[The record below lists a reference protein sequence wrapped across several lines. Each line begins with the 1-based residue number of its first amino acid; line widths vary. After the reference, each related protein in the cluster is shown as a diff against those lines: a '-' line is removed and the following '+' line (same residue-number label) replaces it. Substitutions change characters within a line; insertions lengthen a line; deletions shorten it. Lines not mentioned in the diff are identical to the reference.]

1 MSRRCPGEARP
12 HRRGAKLAKPR
23 FRHWALCA
31 LAIAQPTQALRAEP
45 NSSNCPANP
54 NTSTNREMRLNV
66 QTIDG
71 RRVLLA
77 EGVIDDAL
85 LPRLEAALR
94 DQTIEEIRLRSPG
107 GDARIGNRAGML
119 IRASLLPTRIPAGW
133 ACAGSC
139 AFMFLGG
146 TTRNVEPGGLFIAQ
160 MFTLTGD
167 RQAIR
172 DRVARGESETA
183 SLIAEIAL
191 QSVRLASEDNDY
203 LIRMGVSR
211 RLLTDI
217 VYRQRAV
224 ATAAG
229 GPTQRCLSDE
239 ELRRYNVVNDLG
251 SVR

>member
-1 MSRRCPGEARP
+1 M
-12 HRRGAKLAKPR
+12 AKPHL
-23 FRHWALCA
+23 RHLVLCA
-31 LAIAQPTQALRAEP
+31 LAIAQPIRAQSVDP
-45 NSSNCPANP
+45 DSSNCPANP
-54 NTSTNREMRLNV
+54 NTSAYREMRLTV
-66 QTIDG
+66 QTVDG
-71 RRVLLA
+71 HRVLLA

-107 GDARIGNRAGML
+107 GDARIGNRAGLL
-119 IRASLLPTRIPAGW
+119 IRASLLPTRIPSGW

-146 TTRNVEPGGLFIAQ
+146 ITRTVEPGGLFIAQ
-160 MFTLTGD
+160 MFTVTGD

-172 DRVARGESETA
+172 DRVARGERETA
-183 SLIAEIAL
+183 DLIAEIAL

-211 RLLTDI
+211 ALLTDI

-224 ATAAG
+224 ATTTG
-229 GPTQRCLSDE
+229 GPTQRCLTGE
-239 ELRRYNVVNDLG
+239 ELRRYNVVNSRSG
-251 SVR
+251 